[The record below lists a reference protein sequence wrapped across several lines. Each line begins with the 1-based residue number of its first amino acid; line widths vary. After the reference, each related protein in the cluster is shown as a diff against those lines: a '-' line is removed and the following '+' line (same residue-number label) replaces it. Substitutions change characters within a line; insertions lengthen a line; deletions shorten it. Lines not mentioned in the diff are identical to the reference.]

1 MIPLVANIFPE
12 AVGPPMMKI
21 SSLIFNNSTV
31 QGIYSLKVSR
41 IVGSIDSLKYQGP
54 NQCEMKQAE
63 VEMCCIANRT
73 KDKGVIF
80 KADYWK

>member
-12 AVGPPMMKI
+12 ALGPPMMKI

-31 QGIYSLKVSR
+31 KGIYSLKVR
-41 IVGSIDSLKYQGP
+41 RTFKSIASLKYRGP

-73 KDKGVIF
+73 KHKAGIF